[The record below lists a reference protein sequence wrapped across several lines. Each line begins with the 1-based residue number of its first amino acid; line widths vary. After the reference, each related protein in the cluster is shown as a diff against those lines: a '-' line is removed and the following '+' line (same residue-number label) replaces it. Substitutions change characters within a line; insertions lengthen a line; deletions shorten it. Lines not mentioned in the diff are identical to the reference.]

1 MSELKVNS
9 IKGTGASTAAI
20 TIDSSAG
27 TCTANLTNNLSN
39 RNMIINGAMQL
50 AQRGDKTGATDHYGG
65 CDRFKFLRDGATA
78 VTLKQDD
85 GTAENGF
92 SFAQRVDVTSADT
105 SMGGTN
111 YNILTTRM
119 EGSQL
124 QRIRKG
130 TSGALPVTISF
141 YIKSTITGTYILE
154 LRDNDNSRSCS
165 KAYTISSS
173 NTWEKKEIPFPAD
186 TTGAFDNDYNL
197 SLEINWWLGAGPTY
211 TSGTLQTS
219 WGTQVNANRAVGVVN
234 AVNSTSNDIYLTGV
248 QMEVGSIA
256 TDFEHRSIGE
266 EIALCQRYYQQMS
279 GGSDAYVFA
288 GKGQG
293 SSSGDIG
300 IPLNVPMRGSPTLTC
315 SNSRY
320 FSTHSGGFSTSSDQ
334 PSIIHYQQTVNSM
347 VLSMNSG
354 GHSSS
359 NNAVGNWTPSASGF
373 LMDAEL

>member
-20 TIDSSAG
+20 TIDSSTG

-111 YNILTTRM
+111 YNILATRM

-130 TSGALPVTISF
+130 TSGALPITVSF

-154 LRDNDNSRSCS
+154 LADNDNSRSCS

-173 NTWEKKEIPFPAD
+173 NTWEKKEITFPAD

-197 SLEINWWLGAGPTY
+197 SLEINWWLGAGPTF
-211 TSGTLQTS
+211 TSGTLQDT
-219 WGTQVNANRAVGVVN
+219 WATQVNANRAVGQVN

-315 SNSRY
+315 SNSRF
-320 FSTHSGGFSTSSDQ
+320 FSTHSGTFSNSSTQ

-347 VLSMNSG
+347 VLSMNSS

-359 NNAVGNWTPSASGF
+359 NNAVGNWTPQSSGF